1 MKLRLTDPSI
11 QTAMV
16 DFPVSPS
23 PFTIHVPDDVL
34 DDLRWRL
41 QHARVVPDNVG
52 AGLHDPNGAWAYGT
66 DRDTLKDYVS
76 FDSDLRHASCA
87 WHLLAR

>member
-1 MKLRLTDPSI
+1 ME
-11 QTAMV
+11 A
-16 DFPVSPS
+16 PS

-41 QHARVVPDNVG
+41 QRARVVPDNVG

-76 FDSDLRHASCA
+76 LGSDWVRVIMLHAPSVIFWLGHVA
-87 WHLLAR
+87 TSLLDLS